1 MALPHVDFVG
11 RRAWR
16 RPVLRGK
23 LVVGGALLSIIVL
36 LAIFAPVVAPFPPEE
51 LHVAD
56 RFQAPNAIYL
66 AGTDELGRDV
76 LSRTLYGSRLSL
88 FLGLTATF
96 IAMLIGIPL
105 GLLAGY
111 ARGWLDELIMRLLD
125 VMMSFPPIILI
136 LLVLAVMTP
145 NLGKTALVV
154 GLLYVPAVA
163 RLARSVTLS
172 IAAEDFIQ
180 AARAR
185 GESGLYIL
193 FREIMPNAWPPL
205 VVDAS
210 LRVSFAILL
219 AAVLSFLGFGV
230 QPPQADW
237 GLMISQSRSFLQI
250 SPWIALAPGI
260 VMCITVVSLS
270 LLGDGLREYLD
281 PRLRHG
287 PGR

>member
-1 MALPHVDFVG
+1 MALPLGNTVAQP
-11 RRAWR
+11 AWR
-16 RPVLRGK
+16 RPALRGK
-23 LVVGGALLSIIVL
+23 LLVGGALLGIIVL
-36 LAIFAPVVAPFPPEE
+36 LALFAPIVAPFPPEE

-88 FLGLTATF
+88 FLGLAATF

-111 ARGWLDELIMRLLD
+111 SRGWLDELIMRLLD

-145 NLGKTALVV
+145 NLAKTALVV

-185 GESGLYIL
+185 GESRLYIL

-250 SPWIALAPGI
+250 SPWIALTPGI
-260 VMCITVVSLS
+260 VMCLTVVSLS
-270 LLGDGLREYLD
+270 LLGDGLREHLD

-287 PGR
+287 PGL